1 MSGYPDYETE
11 QFTTDTAKHEMTVK
25 RDDGLYRHLL
35 FMRPDRSTYWFELV
49 TWPGCLA
56 IRGDMDGFVFSR
68 IEDMFEFFRGDR
80 INPGYW
86 SEKIISEGTRRGTMA
101 YSEAD
106 FRQSVSDWA
115 AQLAE
120 EYPGIVEAVE
130 EEIFGEDIWHEQGA
144 MQAVAEFEYKGARY
158 GAYGESFNDYTYQ
171 FLWCCHAIQWGIAQ
185 YDKARAEVKP

>member
-1 MSGYPDYETE
+1 MSGYPDYEIE
-11 QFTTDTAKHEMTVK
+11 QFTKDTAEHEMTVK

-35 FMRPDRSTYWFELV
+35 FKRPDRSTYWFELV

-158 GAYGESFNDYTYQ
+158 DAYDESFDDYTYQ